1 MISDLDK
8 KEKQE
13 KEKEETW
20 EKLAFVCGKTALL
33 SAPLSGLY
41 FGGRRGRQRGEGR
54 GRGRGRGGGAPGQ
67 GRRCS
72 RARPPGLRGSRLCSG
87 GLPGVLRVAQKH
99 VGVSR
104 LQGPGRDF
112 TLALFKLHLL
122 IVTTLRGSQVV
133 RGDISNEVES

>member
-1 MISDLDK
+1 M
-8 KEKQE
+8 
-13 KEKEETW
+13 
-20 EKLAFVCGKTALL
+20 
-33 SAPLSGLY
+33 
-41 FGGRRGRQRGEGR
+41 
-54 GRGRGRGGGAPGQ
+54 
-67 GRRCS
+67 
-72 RARPPGLRGSRLCSG
+72 
-87 GLPGVLRVAQKH
+87 AQKH

>member
-41 FGGRRGRQRGEGR
+41 FRRAARAAAGRRQGQGQ
-54 GRGRGRGGGAPGQ
+54 GQ

>member
-1 MISDLDK
+1 M
-8 KEKQE
+8 
-13 KEKEETW
+13 
-20 EKLAFVCGKTALL
+20 
-33 SAPLSGLY
+33 AP
-41 FGGRRGRQRGEGR
+41 
-54 GRGRGRGGGAPGQ
+54 
-67 GRRCS
+67 
-72 RARPPGLRGSRLCSG
+72 
-87 GLPGVLRVAQKH
+87 KH